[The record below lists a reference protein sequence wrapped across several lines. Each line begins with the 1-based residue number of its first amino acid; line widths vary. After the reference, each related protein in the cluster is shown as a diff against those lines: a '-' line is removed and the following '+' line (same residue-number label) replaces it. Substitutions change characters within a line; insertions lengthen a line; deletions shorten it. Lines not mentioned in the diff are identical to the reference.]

1 MSQSS
6 SETPP
11 TASDTLPS
19 KRIFLFLQGPNG
31 RFFSSLAS
39 ELRKLGH
46 ECRRVNL
53 CPADWLF
60 WRGRDSDNFRDG
72 SQHWRAYIRQYLQ
85 VHQVTDIILNGGR
98 RSYHEIAR
106 EEARKQHVQIYATD
120 FGYLR
125 TDWIAFEK
133 NGMSGDSLLTR
144 DPEEIHA
151 LARKIPHCDFS
162 KKYVQRFRHM
172 AAAEVM
178 GNAADILFG
187 WMFPGYQSY
196 HLYHPLQT
204 GYGSIRR
211 KVAARFFRS
220 HANTLIQR
228 RLEESDMRPLFLFP
242 MQLESDSQIRFY
254 SSFSNMR
261 EPLELIIHS
270 FAKHAPASAKLLIKV
285 HPLDPGVV
293 GWRRTVKQIVA
304 DTGMTDRIDY
314 IDVGL
319 LDEIIRACRGIVT
332 INSTV
337 GIIGLRFQK
346 NVKVLG
352 QAIYDIPG
360 ITFQGD
366 LDDFWQTSNL
376 LDLEL
381 RQSYLKVLAGCLHVR
396 GFYYSNPGMR
406 AAAQGIAF
414 RLHTNSVN
422 APLDPD
428 SSSWLN
434 HSKMGPA
441 LSGQEKHG

>member
-6 SETPP
+6 SKIPP
-11 TASDTLPS
+11 AVSDPSSS
-19 KRIFLFLQGPNG
+19 KRVFLFLQGPNG
-31 RFFSSLAS
+31 SFFSSLAS
-39 ELRKLGH
+39 ELRGLGH

-60 WRGRDSDNFRDG
+60 WRGRYSDNFRDR
-72 SQHWRAYIRQYLQ
+72 SQNWRAYIRQYLLA
-85 VHQVTDIILNGGR
+85 HQVTDIILNGGQ
-98 RSYHEIAR
+98 RSYHKIAG
-106 EEARKQHVQIYATD
+106 EEARKQRVQIYATD

-144 DPEEIHA
+144 DPEEVRA
-151 LARKIPHCDFS
+151 LACEIPHCNFS
-162 KKYVQRFRHM
+162 KKYVQQFRHM

-187 WMFPGYQSY
+187 WMFPGYQN
-196 HLYHPLQT
+196 HHFYHPLQT
-204 GYGSIRR
+204 GYGTIRR

-228 RLEESDMRPLFLFP
+228 RLEESDMCPLFLFP

-254 SSFSNMR
+254 SPFSNML

-270 FAKHAPASAKLLIKV
+270 FAKYAPASAKLLIKV

-293 GWRRTVKQIVA
+293 GWRRTVKRIA
-304 DTGMTDRIDY
+304 AAAGMTNRVDY

-319 LDEIIRACRGIVT
+319 LDEIIRACRGVVT
-332 INSTV
+332 VNSTV

-360 ITFQGD
+360 ITFQGK
-366 LDDFWQTSNL
+366 LDDFWHTSNF

-381 RQSYLKVLAGCLHVR
+381 RESYLKVLAGCLHVR
-396 GFYYSNPGMR
+396 GSYYSNPGMR
-406 AAAQGIAF
+406 AAARGIAF

-422 APLDPD
+422 VPLDPD
-428 SSSWLN
+428 SSSWPGE
-434 HSKMGPA
+434 SSM
-441 LSGQEKHG
+441 